1 MVDKLRKFGE
11 ILWLNKER
19 LILVA
24 MVIVLCFQVY
34 KVLNPEVKELG
45 EQALP
50 PTDDISS
57 LDPQPTL
64 PPDKPRPSIEGDD
77 VWLYRRNPFW
87 YFSGKKQGQTNANAE
102 EVNIQLVD
110 IQDTGTRQR
119 ARLRTATTTKWYDIN
134 EPFEQY
140 KLISVDV
147 AGQTAVV
154 YVESLSREIT
164 LQKEQ

>member
-11 ILWLNKER
+11 VLWLNKER

-24 MVIVLCFQVY
+24 MVAVLCFQVY
-34 KVLNPEVKELG
+34 KVLNPEVKAAG
-45 EQALP
+45 EVTMP
-50 PTDDISS
+50 PTDDVSG
-57 LDPQPTL
+57 LDPQPAL
-64 PPDKPRPSIEGDD
+64 PPDKPRLTISGDY
-77 VWLYRRNPFW
+77 VSLFRRNPFW
-87 YFSGKKQGQTNANAE
+87 YFSGKKQGNTTSNTE
-102 EVNIQLVD
+102 EVGIQLVD

-147 AGQTAVV
+147 SGQSAVV
-154 YVESLSREIT
+154 YVESLGREIT
-164 LQKEQ
+164 LQREQ